1 MPLFEPRVIASAL
14 RVLVGGELARYHTA
28 EVSEVQRFENE
39 LSRFLDVRHTLAVN
53 SGTSALICTLV
64 GCGVGP
70 GDEVIVPAYTWVA
83 TAAAPLAVGAVPVLA
98 EINWTLTIDPED
110 IRKKISPH
118 TKAIIVVHILNV
130 VCDMDAILKIAQEH
144 NLIVI
149 EDACQ
154 AVGVTYRGK
163 RCGSMGDAGA
173 FSFNV
178 LKNIQAG
185 EGGAVLTNSK
195 RTYSRAVMY
204 HDVGSYI
211 REGRGD
217 ITEPMFC
224 GQNYRMTNLA
234 AAILRPQLVRLDKK
248 LALRRKR
255 RHYWLDKL
263 SGRFGERI
271 KVSPHNDPDSAVAL
285 TVSFDDPEEARAFG
299 SQRGVARLY
308 DTGRHVYTNWESIRS
323 GVTAHPGMDP
333 YSWASR
339 DVRIR
344 EDSCPTT
351 LEILKRTC
359 EIKFFPEVPM
369 MVYRRIVGRTKR

>member
-28 EVSEVQRFENE
+28 KVSEVQLFENE
-39 LSRFLDVRHTLAVN
+39 LSQSMGVQHSLAVN
-53 SGTSALICTLV
+53 SGTSALICALV
-64 GCGVGP
+64 GCGIGP
-70 GDEVIVPAYTWVA
+70 GDEVIVPAYTWVS

-98 EINWTLTIDPED
+98 EIDWTLTIDPED

-118 TKAIIVVHILNV
+118 TKAIIVVHILNLP
-130 VCDMDAILKIAQEH
+130 CNMDAILQIAKEH
-144 NLIVI
+144 DLVVI

-154 AVGVTYRGK
+154 AVGVTYKGK
-163 RCGSMGDAGA
+163 RCGSMGDAGV

-185 EGGAVLTNSK
+185 EGGAVLTNSQ
-195 RTYSRAVMY
+195 RTYTRALMY

-217 ITEPMFC
+217 TKEPVFI
-224 GQNYRMTNLA
+224 GQNYRMTNLSA
-234 AAILRPQLVRLDKK
+234 AVLRPQLKKLDKK
-248 LALRRKR
+248 LTLRRNR
-255 RHYWLDKL
+255 RRYWLDKL
-263 SGRFGERI
+263 AGPFGNRI
-271 KVSPHNDPDSAVAL
+271 KVSPHHDPESAVAL
-285 TVSFDDPEEARAFG
+285 TVYFDDPEEARTFG
-299 SQRGVARLY
+299 SQRGIARLF

-323 GVTAHPGMDP
+323 GVTTHPRMDP
-333 YSWASR
+333 YTWAPR

-359 EIKFFPEVPM
+359 EIRFFPEVPM
-369 MVYRRIVGRTKR
+369 IAYRRIVGQTQR

>member
-14 RVLVGGELARYHTA
+14 RVLVGGELARYHTS

-64 GCGVGP
+64 GCGIGP

-118 TKAIIVVHILNV
+118 TKAIIVVHILNL
-130 VCDMDAILKIAQEH
+130 VCDMDAILRIAQEH

-195 RTYSRAVMY
+195 RIYTRALIY

-211 REGRGD
+211 RDGRGD
-217 ITEPMFC
+217 ITEPIFC

-255 RHYWLDKL
+255 RQYWLDKL

-285 TVSFDDPEEARAFG
+285 TVFFDDPEEAQAFG

-339 DVRIR
+339 EVRIR

-369 MVYRRIVGRTKR
+369 MVYRRIVGQTKR